1 MSSARLE
8 HALTRQLQQLI
19 ATLSDPRIPLI
30 ATVKRVRLSRDGRF
44 AEVAVSTLE
53 PSDGTPMLA
62 ALNGAS
68 GYLQHELAEQM
79 ALRSVP
85 KLHFVLMAPGGDDG

>member
-1 MSSARLE
+1 MISTRLE

-19 ATLSDPRIPLI
+19 TTLSDPRSPLI
-30 ATVKRVRLSRDGRF
+30 VTVKRARLSRDGSS

-53 PSDGTPMLA
+53 PGDGAPMLA

-68 GYLQHELAEQM
+68 GYLQHELTEQM